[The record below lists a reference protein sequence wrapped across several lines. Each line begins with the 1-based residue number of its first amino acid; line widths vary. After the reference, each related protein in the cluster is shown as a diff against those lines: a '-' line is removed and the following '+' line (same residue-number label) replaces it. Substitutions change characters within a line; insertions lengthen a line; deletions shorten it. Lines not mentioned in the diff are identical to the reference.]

1 MGASEPCKASAP
13 RGASAPY
20 KAPAPPTASSP
31 LMALSSSGL
40 ARMTGDEEPASPS
53 PPRLPRDE
61 PEEPATLPA
70 RTCSVQ
76 LEGYLGRK
84 HDLEAATKR
93 ASNRSWSTRYCVLRG
108 GQLAFFKD
116 AKSRALGLPCHG
128 EEPLGLRDALCEV
141 AAGYKK
147 KKHVFKLRLSNGSE
161 WLFHG
166 KDEEELQA
174 WLQGLSTAIT
184 ECRSSRGKAQSLP
197 LPLPPAPPEPPLP
210 RKDKEKRFSFFP
222 KKK

>member
-1 MGASEPCKASAP
+1 
-13 RGASAPY
+13 
-20 KAPAPPTASSP
+20 
-31 LMALSSSGL
+31 
-40 ARMTGDEEPASPS
+40 MTGDEEPASPS
-53 PPRLPRDE
+53 LRLPREE

-128 EEPLGLRDALCEV
+128 EEPLGLQDALCEV

-174 WLQGLSTAIT
+174 WLQGLSRAIT
-184 ECRSSRGKAQSLP
+184 ACRSSRGKAQS